1 MRALVIDDSRTV
13 RIIIGNILREVGAE
27 VIEAA
32 NGREALEQM
41 ERYSDIDLLLVDWNM
56 PEMNGFDFVR
66 AVRAQPAYDRV
77 RILMV
82 TSESQSQQVIKALGA
97 GANEYLMKP
106 FNKDVL
112 LAKLHLIDAF
122 PE

>member
-13 RIIIGNILREVGAE
+13 RIIIGNTLREIGMD

-32 NGREALEQM
+32 NGLEALAQIK
-41 ERYSDIDLLLVDWNM
+41 RNPDVDLMLVDWNM
-56 PEMNGFDFVR
+56 PQMNGLDFIR
-66 AVRAQPAYDRV
+66 AVRSQRAFDAA

-82 TSESQSQQVIKALGA
+82 TSESQSEQVNLALNA

-112 LAKLHLIDAF
+112 LAKLNLLDVF
-122 PE
+122 QE